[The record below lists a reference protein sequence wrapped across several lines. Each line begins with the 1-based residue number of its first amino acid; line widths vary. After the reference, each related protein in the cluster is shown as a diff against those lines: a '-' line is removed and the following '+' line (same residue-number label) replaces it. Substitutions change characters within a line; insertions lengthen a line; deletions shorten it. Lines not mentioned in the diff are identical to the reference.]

1 MSMKYYL
8 YLDECGDHNLANFDP
23 SFPIFTLCGI
33 LISEEDDLP
42 LNAKI
47 VEMKRKYWG
56 EKKVILHSR
65 DIRKFE
71 KGFEILFDP
80 EVKKVFYEDVDA
92 VMSETDYTIVA
103 CSIMKEKYIRKYGRL
118 NDDVYGLSLSFIM
131 ERAVYYLDS
140 MNDPDAQLQVIVE
153 KRGKREDASLLSYY
167 NEVFDRGTYFVNAGR
182 FKKYVKGFEFRD
194 KKEDIIGLQIADLAA
209 YPITRYVLDNEAYN
223 RAFEV
228 VEGKIYTQNGR
239 RHGLKIFP

>member
-1 MSMKYYL
+1 MKYYL

-42 LNAKI
+42 LNTKI

-65 DIRKFE
+65 D
-71 KGFEILFDP
+71 
-80 EVKKVFYEDVDA
+80 
-92 VMSETDYTIVA
+92 
-103 CSIMKEKYIRKYGRL
+103 IRKYGRL

-131 ERAVYYLDS
+131 ERAVYYLDG

-167 NEVFDRGTYFVNAGR
+167 NEVFDRGTYFVNSER
-182 FKKYVKGFEFRD
+182 FKKYFKGFEFRN

-239 RHGLKIFP
+239 RHGMKIFP

>member
-1 MSMKYYL
+1 MRYYL

-33 LISEEDDLP
+33 LISEEDDRGM
-42 LNAKI
+42 NARI
-47 VEMKRKYWG
+47 AEMKRKYWDG
-56 EKKVILHSR
+56 KKVILHSR
-65 DIRKFE
+65 DIRKFD

-80 EVKKVFYEDVDA
+80 EVKKAFYEDVDA
-92 VMSETDYTIVA
+92 VMSGTDYTIVA
-103 CSIMKEKYIRKYGRL
+103 CCILKEKYIRKYGRL

-131 ERAVYYLDS
+131 ERAVYYLDGR
-140 MNDPDAQLQVIVE
+140 NDPGAQLQVIVE

-182 FKKYVKGFEFRD
+182 FKKYIVGFEFRD
-194 KKEDIIGLQIADLAA
+194 KKEDVTGLQIADLAA
-209 YPITRYVLDNEAYN
+209 YPITRHLLDSDAYN
-223 RAFEV
+223 RAFEI
-228 VEGKIYTQNGR
+228 VEDKIYFQSGR

>member
-1 MSMKYYL
+1 MKYYL

-33 LISEEDDLP
+33 LISEEDNRL
-42 LNAKI
+42 LNARI
-47 VEMKRKYWG
+47 FEMKRTYWG

-65 DIRKFE
+65 DIRKCE
-71 KGFEILFDP
+71 KGFEILFDLG
-80 EVKKVFYEDVDA
+80 VKKSFYEDVDA
-92 VMSETDYTIVA
+92 VMAETDYTIVA
-103 CSIMKEKYIRKYGRL
+103 CSIMKERYIRKYGRL

-131 ERAVYYLDS
+131 ERAVYYLES

-167 NEVFDRGTYFVNAGR
+167 NEVFDRGTYHVKAGR
-182 FKKYVKGFEFRD
+182 FKNYIKGFEFRD
-194 KKEDIIGLQIADLAA
+194 KKDDIIGLQIADLAA
-209 YPITRYVLDNEAYN
+209 YPITRHVLDNEAYN

>member
-1 MSMKYYL
+1 M
-8 YLDECGDHNLANFDP
+8 
-23 SFPIFTLCGI
+23 
-33 LISEEDDLP
+33 
-42 LNAKI
+42 NARI
-47 VEMKRKYWG
+47 VEMKHKYWG

-80 EVKKVFYEDVDA
+80 KVKKIFYEDVDEI
-92 VMSETDYTIVA
+92 MSATDYTIVA

-140 MNDPDAQLQVIVE
+140 MGDPDAQLQVIVE

-182 FKKYVKGFEFRD
+182 LKKYFHGFEFRD

-209 YPITRYVLDNEAYN
+209 YPITRYVLDGDAYN

-228 VEGKIYTQNGR
+228 VEGKIYSQDGR